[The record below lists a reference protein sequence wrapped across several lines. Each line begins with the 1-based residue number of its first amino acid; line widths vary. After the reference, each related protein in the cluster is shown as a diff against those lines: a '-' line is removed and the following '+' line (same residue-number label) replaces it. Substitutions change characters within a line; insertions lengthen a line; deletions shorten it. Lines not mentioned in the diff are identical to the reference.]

1 MEYRSQINKL
11 LLVLSI
17 AGLQFACQTKS
28 VNKPNSAQLSITSK
42 KDSIDTVI
50 LSDFKIQNV
59 VAYRLK
65 YATIVVKQSDFEK
78 KLRSLWQI
86 YNDGMQDMA
95 SEKDRD
101 FATTYTARFKALDST
116 LNFFKLVKKPN
127 IIYLNH
133 TYFEQ
138 FDFRPLMD
146 FGDKIDSGTCAIFN
160 EKGKRHFKII
170 KKLFSWYEGP
180 RDAGGSRR
188 YFIIAKK
195 DFFYEELDWIS

>member
-50 LSDFKIQNV
+50 LSDSKIQNV

-116 LNFFKLVKKPN
+116 LNLFKAVKKPN
-127 IIYLNH
+127 MIYLNQN
-133 TYFEQ
+133 YFDKFE
-138 FDFRPLMD
+138 FRPLMD
-146 FGDKIDSGTCAIFN
+146 FGNQIDSGTCAIFN

-188 YFIIAKK
+188 YFIITRTV
-195 DFFYEELDWIS
+195 FFYEELDWIS